1 MWFINKLRSF
11 RKNKKPET
19 DIRDMDNPRVYV
31 ALHARMGNWS
41 VLLFR
46 TVLFFNWKETLDPA
60 GLIHPSGKSFV
71 YPYLVG
77 KCTKI
82 HFSEKKDNALLV
94 YNLRSFN
101 NFFWHCWYL
110 EYSCSSSSTWFM
122 LNLCKTNMSYLQYF
136 RVSFRLLWKWVFW
149 EMLSS
154 YLWRRLSVV
163 MQLSRKRMPLC

>member
-11 RKNKKPET
+11 REKKTRNRYTRYGQPSCLCSFT
-19 DIRDMDNPRVYV
+19 CKDGKLKRFY
-31 ALHARMGNWS
+31 
-41 VLLFR
+41 
-46 TVLFFNWKETLDPA
+46 FNWKETLDPA
-60 GLIHPSGKSFV
+60 GLIHPLGKSFV

-122 LNLCKTNMSYLQYF
+122 LNLYKTNMSYLQYF